1 MLESTRR
8 VSKEEEEAGVDEVA
22 GVAKEDGM
30 DEASLDAKVAGRAVE
45 DGKDKGTEADGGSG
59 QASQR
64 ASGVQ
69 LCETSPG
76 GSREET

>member
-30 DEASLDAKVAGRAVE
+30 DEASSDAKV
-45 DGKDKGTEADGGSG
+45 
-59 QASQR
+59 
-64 ASGVQ
+64 
-69 LCETSPG
+69 PG
-76 GSREET
+76 EG